1 MARPDSRQQAA
12 QAAMSSAMAGAVDLS
27 GLKARA
33 EQRGSGPQGAAP
45 GGDPGA
51 PAGGDGAPA
60 VEGAPLPADG
70 YVIDVTE
77 DNFQTEVLERS
88 MTVPVVV
95 DLWAE
100 WCQPC
105 KQLSPT
111 LEKLASEGGGG
122 WILAKV
128 DVDANPRIAQ
138 MFQVQSIPTVYVVV
152 AQQPVTSFSGV
163 QPEPELRS
171 WIAQILDALRE
182 RMPGIA
188 EAEARG
194 AQGGAEGEA
203 AEPEPEPEDPRF
215 TAAEDALERG
225 DYDAAVS
232 AYENILAAE
241 PANTEAQAA
250 LAQVRFMSRAEQA
263 DPSAVT
269 RADAAPDDVE
279 AQKAAAD
286 AELAAG
292 QVEAAFDRLVKTV
305 QRSAGQDRDTAR
317 EHLVGLFELF
327 AADDPRVTSS
337 RRALARALY

>member
-1 MARPDSRQQAA
+1 
-12 QAAMSSAMAGAVDLS
+12 MSSAMAGAVDLS

-33 EQRGSGPQGAAP
+33 EQRTAPPARPAAGNGAAP
-45 GGDPGA
+45 PPPAGGA
-51 PAGGDGAPA
+51 PAAGAPTGG
-60 VEGAPLPADG
+60 V
-70 YVIDVTE
+70 VVDVTE
-77 DNFQTEVLERS
+77 DTFQAEVIERS

-111 LEKLASEGGGG
+111 LEKLAKEGNGS
-122 WILAKV
+122 WVLAKV

-138 MFQVQSIPTVYVVV
+138 MFQVQSIPTVHVVV

-163 QPEPELRS
+163 QPEAELRT
-171 WIAQILDALRE
+171 WIAQILDALRD

-194 AQGGAEGEA
+194 PAAADEA

-215 TAAEDALERG
+215 TAAEDALDRG
-225 DYDAAVS
+225 DYDAAVA
-232 AYENILAAE
+232 AYEQILAVE
-241 PANTEAQAA
+241 PANAEAQAA
-250 LAQVRFMSRAEQA
+250 LAQVRFMARAEGA

-269 RADAAPDDVE
+269 AADAAPDDVA

-286 AELAAG
+286 AELAGG

-305 QRSAGQDRDTAR
+305 QRTFGEDRDAAR

-327 AADDPRVTSS
+327 APDDVRVTTA

>member
-1 MARPDSRQQAA
+1 VARPDPRQAA
-12 QAAMSSAMAGAVDLS
+12 QAAALSSAMAGAVDLS

-33 EQRGSGPQGAAP
+33 EQRSTQQARPAAP
-45 GGDPGA
+45 AQP
-51 PAGGDGAPA
+51 PGDGASAAAPA
-60 VEGAPLPADG
+60 PDAGSF
-70 YVIDVTE
+70 VIDVTE
-77 DNFQTEVLERS
+77 DTFQTEVLERS
-88 MTVPVVV
+88 LTIPVVV

-111 LEKLASEGGGG
+111 LEKLAAEGNGS

-163 QPEPELRS
+163 QPEDQLRG
-171 WIAQILDALRE
+171 WIAQILDALRD
-182 RMPGIA
+182 RMPAIA

-194 AQGGAEGEA
+194 PAQGS
-203 AEPEPEPEDPRF
+203 AEPVPEPEDPRF
-215 TAAEDALERG
+215 TAAEDALEQG
-225 DYDAAVS
+225 DYDAAIA
-232 AYENILAAE
+232 AYEQILAVE
-241 PANTEAQAA
+241 PANAEAQAA
-250 LAQVRFMSRAEQA
+250 LSQVRFMARAESA
-263 DPSAVT
+263 DPSAIAA
-269 RADAAPDDVE
+269 ADASPDDVA

-286 AELAAG
+286 AELAGG

-305 QRSAGQDRDTAR
+305 QRTFGEDRDAAR
-317 EHLVGLFELF
+317 EHLVSLFELF
-327 AADDPRVTSS
+327 APDDPRVTTA

>member
-1 MARPDSRQQAA
+1 
-12 QAAMSSAMAGAVDLS
+12 MSSAMAGAVDLS

-33 EQRGSGPQGAAP
+33 EQRSAPPARPAAGNGAAP
-45 GGDPGA
+45 PPPAGGA
-51 PAGGDGAPA
+51 PAGAAPTGGI
-60 VEGAPLPADG
+60 V
-70 YVIDVTE
+70 VDVTE
-77 DNFQTEVLERS
+77 DTFQAEVIERS
-88 MTVPVVV
+88 MTVPVGV

-111 LEKLASEGGGG
+111 LEKLAKEGNGS

-138 MFQVQSIPTVYVVV
+138 MFQVQSIPTVHVVV

-163 QPEPELRS
+163 QPEAELRT
-171 WIAQILDALRE
+171 WITQILDALRD

-194 AQGGAEGEA
+194 PAVPDEA

-215 TAAEDALERG
+215 TAAEDALDRG
-225 DYDAAVS
+225 DYDAAVA
-232 AYENILAAE
+232 AYEQILAVE
-241 PANTEAQAA
+241 PANAEAQAA
-250 LAQVRFMSRAEQA
+250 LAQVRFMARAEAA

-269 RADAAPDDVE
+269 AADAAPDDVA
-279 AQKAAAD
+279 AQRAAAD
-286 AELAAG
+286 AELAGG
-292 QVEAAFDRLVKTV
+292 QVEAAFDRLVRTV
-305 QRSAGQDRDTAR
+305 QRTFGEDRDAAR

-327 AADDPRVTSS
+327 APDDVRVTTA

>member
-1 MARPDSRQQAA
+1 
-12 QAAMSSAMAGAVDLS
+12 MSSAMAGAVDLS

-33 EQRGSGPQGAAP
+33 EQRGPAP
-45 GGDPGA
+45 AQRGGA
-51 PAGGDGAPA
+51 PQATAGGDDAPV
-60 VEGAPLPADG
+60 VEGAPPPSGA
-70 YVIDVTE
+70 YVVEVTE
-77 DNFQTEVLERS
+77 DTFQTEVLERS

-111 LEKLASEGGGG
+111 LEKLANEGGGS

-138 MFQVQSIPTVYVVV
+138 MFQVQSIPTVHVVV

-163 QPEPELRS
+163 QPEAELRS
-171 WIAQILDALRE
+171 WIGQILDALRD

-188 EAEARG
+188 EGEARA
-194 AQGGAEGEA
+194 AQGPDAD
-203 AEPEPEPEDPRF
+203 AEPVPEPEDPRF
-215 TAAEDALERG
+215 TAAEEALERG
-225 DYDAAVS
+225 DYDAAV
-232 AYENILAAE
+232 AGYEQILAEE

-250 LAQVRFMSRAEQA
+250 LTQVRFMARAEQS
-263 DPSAVT
+263 DPSAVA
-269 RADAAPDDVE
+269 RADAAPDDVS
-279 AQKAAAD
+279 AQKSAAD

-292 QVEAAFDRLVKTV
+292 RVEAAFDRLVKTV
-305 QRSAGQDRDTAR
+305 QRTAGEDRDAAR

-327 AADDPRVTSS
+327 AADDPRVTAA

>member
-1 MARPDSRQQAA
+1 
-12 QAAMSSAMAGAVDLS
+12 MAGAVDLS

-33 EQRGSGPQGAAP
+33 EQRGSAQRGPAGGPPAGGAP
-45 GGDPGA
+45 QA
-51 PAGGDGAPA
+51 PAGGDGAPV
-60 VEGAPLPADG
+60 VEGAPPPAG
-70 YVIDVTE
+70 AYVIDVTE
-77 DNFQTEVLERS
+77 DTFQTEVLERS

-95 DLWAE
+95 DLWAD

-111 LEKLASEGGGG
+111 LEKLANEGGGA

-163 QPEPELRS
+163 QPENELRG
-171 WIAQILDALRE
+171 WIGQILDALRD

-188 EAEARG
+188 EAEARAAAG
-194 AQGGAEGEA
+194 GSEDGAEPA
-203 AEPEPEPEDPRF
+203 PEPDDPRF
-215 TAAEDALERG
+215 TAAEEALEQG
-225 DYDAAVS
+225 DYDAAVA
-232 AYENILAAE
+232 AYERILAEE
-241 PANTEAQAA
+241 PANTEAAAA

-263 DPSAVT
+263 DPTAVS
-269 RADAAPDDVE
+269 RADAAPDDVD

-292 QVEAAFDRLVKTV
+292 RVEAAFDRLVKTV
-305 QRSAGQDRDTAR
+305 QRTGGDDRDAAR

-327 AADDPRVTSS
+327 AADDPRVTSA

>member
-1 MARPDSRQQAA
+1 
-12 QAAMSSAMAGAVDLS
+12 MAGAVDLS

-33 EQRGSGPQGAAP
+33 EQRSAQQARPAAPAAPPGDGAAP
-45 GGDPGA
+45 PA
-51 PAGGDGAPA
+51 PAAGSF
-60 VEGAPLPADG
+60 
-70 YVIDVTE
+70 VIDVTE
-77 DNFQTEVLERS
+77 DTFQTEVLERS

-111 LEKLASEGGGG
+111 LEKLAAEGNGA

-163 QPEPELRS
+163 QPEEQLRG
-171 WIAQILDALRE
+171 WVAQILDALRD

-194 AQGGAEGEA
+194 PAQEGS
-203 AEPEPEPEDPRF
+203 AEPVPEPEDPRF

-225 DYDAAVS
+225 DYDAAIA
-232 AYENILAAE
+232 AYEQILAVE
-241 PANTEAQAA
+241 PANAEAQAA
-250 LAQVRFMSRAEQA
+250 LSQVRFMARAESA
-263 DPSAVT
+263 DPSAIAA
-269 RADAAPDDVE
+269 ADAAPDDVA

-286 AELAAG
+286 AELAGG

-305 QRSAGQDRDTAR
+305 QRTAAEDRDAAR
-317 EHLVGLFELF
+317 EHLVSLFELF
-327 AADDPRVTSS
+327 APDDPRVTTA

>member
-1 MARPDSRQQAA
+1 
-12 QAAMSSAMAGAVDLS
+12 MSSAMAGAVDLS

-33 EQRGSGPQGAAP
+33 EQRGPAPRGGPAEGAP
-45 GGDPGA
+45 QP
-51 PAGGDGAPA
+51 PAGGDAAPV
-60 VEGAPLPADG
+60 VEGAPPPG
-70 YVIDVTE
+70 GSFVIDVTE
-77 DNFQTEVLERS
+77 DSFQTDVLDAS

-95 DLWAE
+95 DLWAD

-111 LEKLASEGGGG
+111 LEKLANEAGGA

-163 QPEPELRS
+163 QPENELRG
-171 WIAQILDALRE
+171 WIGQILEALRD
-182 RMPGIA
+182 RMPAIA
-188 EAEARG
+188 EAEARAG
-194 AQGGAEGEA
+194 QDGGP

-225 DYDAAVS
+225 DYDAAVA
-232 AYENILAAE
+232 AYEQILAVE
-241 PANTEAQAA
+241 PANAEAQAA
-250 LAQVRFMSRAEQA
+250 LAQVRFMARAEQS
-263 DPSAVT
+263 DPAAVA

-286 AELAAG
+286 AELAG
-292 QVEAAFDRLVKTV
+292 GRVEVAFDRLVTTV
-305 QRSAGQDRDTAR
+305 QRTAGEDRDAAR

-327 AADDPRVTSS
+327 AADDPRVTSA
-337 RRALARALY
+337 RRALLRALY

>member
-1 MARPDSRQQAA
+1 
-12 QAAMSSAMAGAVDLS
+12 MSSAMAGAVDLS

-33 EQRGSGPQGAAP
+33 EQRTAPPARPATGNGAAP
-45 GGDPGA
+45 P
-51 PAGGDGAPA
+51 PPDGAPTGGF
-60 VEGAPLPADG
+60 V
-70 YVIDVTE
+70 VDVTE
-77 DNFQTEVLERS
+77 DTFQAEVIERS

-111 LEKLASEGGGG
+111 LEKLAKEGNGS

-138 MFQVQSIPTVYVVV
+138 MFQVQSIPTVHVVV

-163 QPEPELRS
+163 QPEAELRT
-171 WIAQILDALRE
+171 WIAQILDALRD

-194 AQGGAEGEA
+194 PAGPDDA

-215 TAAEDALERG
+215 TAAEDALDRG
-225 DYDAAVS
+225 DYDTAVA
-232 AYENILAAE
+232 AYEQILAVE
-241 PANTEAQAA
+241 PANAEAQAA
-250 LAQVRFMSRAEQA
+250 VAQVRFMARAEAA

-269 RADAAPDDVE
+269 AADAAPDDVA

-286 AELAAG
+286 AELAGG
-292 QVEAAFDRLVKTV
+292 QVEAAFDRLVTTV
-305 QRSAGQDRDTAR
+305 QRTFGEDRDAAR

-327 AADDPRVTSS
+327 APDDTRVTTA

>member
-1 MARPDSRQQAA
+1 
-12 QAAMSSAMAGAVDLS
+12 MAGAVDLS

-33 EQRGSGPQGAAP
+33 EQRSAPPTRPAAGNGAAP
-45 GGDPGA
+45 PP
-51 PAGGDGAPA
+51 PAGGAPTGG
-60 VEGAPLPADG
+60 V
-70 YVIDVTE
+70 VVDVTE
-77 DNFQTEVLERS
+77 DTFQAEVIERS

-111 LEKLASEGGGG
+111 LEKLAKEGNGS

-138 MFQVQSIPTVYVVV
+138 MFQVQSIPTVHVVV

-163 QPEPELRS
+163 QPEAELRT
-171 WIAQILDALRE
+171 WIAQILDALRD

-194 AQGGAEGEA
+194 PADPDGA

-215 TAAEDALERG
+215 TAAEDALDRG
-225 DYDAAVS
+225 DYDAAVA
-232 AYENILAAE
+232 AYEQILAVE
-241 PANTEAQAA
+241 PANAEAQAA
-250 LAQVRFMSRAEQA
+250 LAQVRFMARAEAA

-269 RADAAPDDVE
+269 AADAAPDDVA

-286 AELAAG
+286 AELAGG
-292 QVEAAFDRLVKTV
+292 QVEAAFDRLVTTV
-305 QRSAGQDRDTAR
+305 QRTFGEDRDAAR

-327 AADDPRVTSS
+327 APDDPRVTTA